1 MMSLDEF
8 YEDLD
13 MVIGMESPNFP
24 LLNLTRDLIILHIF
38 SKG

>member
-1 MMSLDEF
+1 MMSFDEF

-24 LLNLTRDLIILHIF
+24 LHNLSPDLIKLHIF